1 MTFHLADGYGRYHD
15 SGVRMTEVWETL
27 VPQDVLEG
35 VLVIY
40 LKSSSPVH
48 LHTYQVKTPNS
59 YLNFREIAKTL
70 GFQVLS

>member
-27 VPQDVLEG
+27 VPQDVSEG

-48 LHTYQVKTPNS
+48 LHTY
-59 YLNFREIAKTL
+59 
-70 GFQVLS
+70 

>member
-15 SGVRMTEVWETL
+15 SGGRMTEVWETL

-48 LHTYQVKTPNS
+48 LHTY
-59 YLNFREIAKTL
+59 
-70 GFQVLS
+70 